1 MTESLEELQRIRRRL
16 PGRRGSGLPPG
27 PGRGAC
33 RRSPPPGPTA
43 GGGAGCCGTPE
54 AFGSRPGPLG
64 GGPAGRGLRGAG
76 PVFDLRS
83 GDDGQSGGPGGGE
96 PVVFPGGG
104 HLHRLPIPWGHLP
117 GSHAALGSYEL
128 AEGYTLLHR
137 EDFGTWV
144 EMVYADEHTGQT
156 LQFCYQRLS
165 TGGGW
170 SLTNRNITRTEVS
183 VRGLPGHLYTAQE
196 GSSHTLVWFDQE
208 SGYSFLLSARLPVEG
223 TVGRGRGSHPKR
235 DNPSAAF

>member
-1 MTESLEELQRIRRRL
+1 MTESFEDLQRIRRSLLDAAAADYRQT
-16 PGRRGSGLPPG
+16 

-33 RRSPPPGPTA
+33 RRSPPPGLTA
-43 GGGAGCCGTPE
+43 GGGAGSCGTPRSPP
-54 AFGSRPGPLG
+54 ASRPGPLG
-64 GGPAGRGLRGAG
+64 QALRGVACAVLALSLTFG
-76 PVFDLRS
+76 AVMMVSPEARAAVSRWFFREEDTYTAYQFH
-83 GDDGQSGGPGGGE
+83 GDISQDSMPRWV
-96 PVVFPGGG
+96 PTN
-104 HLHRLPIPWGHLP
+104 LP
-117 GSHAALGSYEL
+117 
-128 AEGYTLLHR
+128 EGYTLLHR

-170 SLTNRNITRTEVS
+170 SLTNRNTTRTEVS

-208 SGYSFLLSARLPVEG
+208 SGYSFPPVCPTACGG
-223 TVGRGRGSHPKR
+223 TVGRGGGSPKK
-235 DNPSAAF
+235 NNLSAAF